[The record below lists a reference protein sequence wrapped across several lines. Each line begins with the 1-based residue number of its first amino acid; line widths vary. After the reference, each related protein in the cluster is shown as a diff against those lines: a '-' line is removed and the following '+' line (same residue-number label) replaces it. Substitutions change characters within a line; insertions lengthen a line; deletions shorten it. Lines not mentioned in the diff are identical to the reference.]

1 MKDRT
6 MRYLLMIFFAGI
18 FSGAMQAQDD
28 GLLTIDRLY
37 KKYEF
42 MGEYFGKITWMPDG
56 SAYTRLEKSG
66 EYPRAYDLMKYELK
80 SGDKSVYIE
89 AKKLIP
95 EGEEEPLV
103 VEDYSWSPDE
113 KWLLIF
119 TNTKR
124 VWRYNTKGDYWILNL
139 EDHTLKQLGKNRPE
153 SSLMFTKFAPGGNR
167 VAYVSKHDI
176 FVENINTG
184 KVTRLTN
191 DGSDDII
198 NGTFDWVYEEE
209 FACRDGFR
217 WSPDGENIAYWK
229 LDATGVKDFLMIN
242 NTDSLYPFVIPV
254 EYPKAGET
262 LSAAKV
268 GVIPA
273 EGGKTVWMDLEG
285 DPRNNYIPR
294 MDWAANSQEII
305 IQYMN
310 RLQNTNHLVLGNA
323 ETGEINEIL
332 TEKDD
337 AWLDPVDDL
346 KWMPDGEHFTWV
358 SERTGWKHIY
368 LVSRDGKKMEAVT
381 KGEYDVINIE
391 KINEDKGFVYFIA
404 SPEDATQR
412 YLFKTELEG
421 STDAKRISPDDQPG
435 THSYNISPDGEY
447 AIHSYSTIEIPK
459 ITDIV
464 KLPSHKRMKLLIDNE
479 ELKAKYDQL
488 KKNPVEFFTVTIDK
502 DIDIDGYMIK
512 PYNFDASKKYPV
524 LFYVYGEPAGQTVL
538 DSWGGVRYLWHLMI
552 AQKGYIV
559 ISMDTRGT
567 PAPKG
572 REWRKACYEKMGVLN
587 SYEQAEAAKKV
598 FEKYDFIDTSRVAIW
613 GWSGGGSSTLNAM
626 FRYPGI
632 YKTGMAVAP
641 VADIH
646 LYDAI
651 YQERYMGTPQLNPE
665 EFVESSPITYA
676 ENLEGDLL
684 IVHGT
689 GDDNV
694 HYQGTE
700 RLINELIKHNKQFD
714 MLAYPNRSHGIYE
727 GKNTTRHLRTL
738 LTNYLLEHVEPG
750 PKDK

>member
-6 MRYLLMIFFAGI
+6 MRYLLMIFFAGM
-18 FSGAMQAQDD
+18 FSGAMQAQDE

-37 KKYEF
+37 KNYEF

-56 SAYTRLEKSG
+56 SAYTRLEKSD
-66 EYPRAYDLMKYELK
+66 EYPSAYDLMKYELK
-80 SGDKSVYIE
+80 SGDKSIYIE

-103 VEDYSWSPDE
+103 VEDYSWSPGE

-167 VAYVSKHDI
+167 IAYVSKHDI
-176 FVENINTG
+176 FVEDINTG
-184 KVTRLTN
+184 IVTRLTN

-217 WSPDGENIAYWK
+217 WSPDGEKIAYWK

-242 NTDSLYPFVIPV
+242 NTDSLYPFVVPV

-273 EGGKTVWMDLEG
+273 KGGETVWMELEG

-305 IQYMN
+305 MQYMN
-310 RLQNTNHLVLGNA
+310 RLQNTNHLILGNA

-381 KGEYDVINIE
+381 KGEYDVVNIE
-391 KINEDKGFVYFIA
+391 KINEEKGFVYFIA
-404 SPEDATQR
+404 SPENATQR

-421 STDAKRISPDDQPG
+421 STDAKRISPKEQPG

-459 ITDIV
+459 TTDIV

-512 PYNFDASKKYPV
+512 PYNFNASKKYPV

-626 FRYPGI
+626 FRYPEI
-632 YKTGMAVAP
+632 YKTGMSVAP

-727 GKNTTRHLRTL
+727 GRNTTRHLRTL